1 MAIGLN
7 RETRLKCTYKVITF
21 QVHIKVEIR
30 VVKCYDKKKRWI

>member
-7 RETRLKCTYKVITF
+7 GQTRLKCTYKVITF

>member
-7 RETRLKCTYKVITF
+7 RQTRLKCTYKVITF